1 MKRKLI
7 FFQLFIILIS
17 LAAFVFLLWE
27 PHIEGRNAH
36 STIYEIYFKDP
47 FLVYVYLASVPFFI
61 ALYQAIKVV
70 GYSRQNNFYSKA
82 SLKAL
87 RTIKYCA
94 LSIIGFVIIGE
105 IIILSVESDDHA
117 GGVFMGFLVILISV
131 VMAAIAAKFEIN
143 LIRRMDIISVKDFT
157 T

>member
-7 FFQLFIILIS
+7 FFQLFIILIGF
-17 LAAFVFLLWE
+17 AAFVFLLWE

-61 ALYQAIKVV
+61 ALYQVIKVL
-70 GYSRQNNFYSKA
+70 GYSRRNNFYSKA

-87 RTIKYCA
+87 RIIKYCA
-94 LSIIGFVIIGE
+94 LSHIGFVIIGE
-105 IIILSVESDDHA
+105 IIILSVGSDDRA
-117 GGVFMGFLVILISV
+117 GGVFMGLLVILISV
-131 VMAAIAAKFEIN
+131 VLSSIAAKFEIN
-143 LIRRMDIISVKDFT
+143 LIRRMNLKSVKDFT

>member
-7 FFQLFIILIS
+7 FFQLALLLIG

-131 VMAAIAAKFEIN
+131 AMATIAQN
-143 LIRRMDIISVKDFT
+143 LKLILLKGWI
-157 T
+157 